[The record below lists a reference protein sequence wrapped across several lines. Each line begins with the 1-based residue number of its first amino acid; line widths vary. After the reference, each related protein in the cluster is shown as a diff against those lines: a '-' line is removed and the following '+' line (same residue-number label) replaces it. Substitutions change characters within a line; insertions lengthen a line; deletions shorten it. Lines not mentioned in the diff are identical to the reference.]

1 MSVNNIYCGQ
11 EFSKTI
17 HIVFY
22 ENFKAFVMFSWLVSY
37 ALVTK
42 DVSIMININTINA
55 AEVKPV
61 KPNVLSYLKE
71 NSYFII
77 SFFALLAGML
87 FGALSVRLLGAK
99 YLSTIEEFI
108 KGYISFRV
116 SSGFFK
122 VFSKVFLTGAV
133 FIAVIILS
141 GFGVSGLPVIPI
153 TVFLRGFGTCAL
165 AGVLYR
171 DYSLK
176 GIAFADLILLP
187 SCIVTD
193 FIIIYAAGR
202 SLALSFKFC
211 ELVKDLSS
219 RGISVRPQCIDL
231 LKTCLRC
238 TVIMVLSSLVEAAFS
253 CCFIKYFSF

>member
-1 MSVNNIYCGQ
+1 M
-11 EFSKTI
+11 
-17 HIVFY
+17 
-22 ENFKAFVMFSWLVSY
+22 
-37 ALVTK
+37 
-42 DVSIMININTINA
+42 INA
-55 AEVKPV
+55 AEIKPV
-61 KPNVLSYLKE
+61 KTNIFMCIKE
-71 NSYFII
+71 NSFFII
-77 SFFALLAGML
+77 SFFALLIGML
-87 FGALSVRLLGAK
+87 CGALSVRLLGEK
-99 YLSTIEEFI
+99 YLSMIEDLI

-122 VFSKVFLTGAV
+122 VFSKVFLTGAL
-133 FIAVIILS
+133 FMAVIFLS
-141 GFGVSGLPVIPI
+141 GFGVSGLPVIPL

-165 AGVLYR
+165 SGVLYR

-211 ELVKDLSS
+211 ELVRDLSS
-219 RGISVRPQCIDL
+219 RGISVRPQCAAL
-231 LKTCLRC
+231 LKTCLWC
-238 TVIMVLSSLVEAAFS
+238 TVAVILSSLVEAVFS